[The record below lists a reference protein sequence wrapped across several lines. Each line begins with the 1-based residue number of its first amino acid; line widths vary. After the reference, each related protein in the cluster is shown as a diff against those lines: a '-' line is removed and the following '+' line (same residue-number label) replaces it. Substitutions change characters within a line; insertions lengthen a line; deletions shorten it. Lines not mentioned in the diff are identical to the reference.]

1 MAISYPLALPT
12 SIGIANITLSANNAV
27 AISQS
32 PFTFKQQIVQHAGQ
46 RWTASVSIPPVRR
59 DLAEPWVSFLLSLNG
74 PVGTFLLGDPNAKVP
89 QGVSA
94 TFLGTPIITN
104 QSGNSITVTGASLNK
119 TNWLVVGDYIQIG
132 TGSSATLHKVLSNV
146 NTNASGQ
153 AVLDIWPA
161 IRGTRSGSIVVNNT
175 VGLFRLQSNS
185 SSWSINDASV
195 YGISFD
201 CVEAIS

>member
-74 PVGTFLLGDPNAKVP
+74 PVGTFLLGDPNAKAP
-89 QGVSA
+89 RGTATSA
-94 TFLGTPIITN
+94 TLTGILGSSSPTITM
-104 QSGNSITVTGASLNK
+104 TETLLA
-119 TNWLVVGDYIQIG
+119 GDYIQL
-132 TGSSATLHKVLSNV
+132 GSGDTATLHKVLV
-146 NTNASGQ
+146 DRSGTG
-153 AVLDIWPA
+153 VVEIWPA
-161 IRGTRSGSIVVNNT
+161 LRSTVSSATVTLTNT
-175 VGLFRLQSNS
+175 VGRFRLSGNQQSF
-185 SSWSINDASV
+185 SINETSV

-201 CVEAIS
+201 CVEAL